1 MLYLLRN
8 KIVAAIFLF
17 QILFAGV
24 AAAETL
30 TIESCVRTALEKHPD
45 MVAAESKVASKKAA
59 VGQSAADSRPHIKG
73 GASYTRSDSTDS
85 ANDSGRYNASISLEQ
100 SVYDWGKRGLRI
112 EGARINMSA
121 AEAEYFDTRD
131 KIIAGVRSAYYN
143 LNRAIRQHEV
153 AKARFENYRKRLSW
167 ANSYYEV
174 GTKPKIEVTKAES
187 DLANSKLALVKAESA
202 AEQYRAQL
210 ASSMGIPM
218 MEIKN
223 ISDVLSY
230 EEWNVPIGQAVERA
244 VSNRPDL
251 ASQRKRVEY
260 AETVLSLEKK
270 GMSPEISASAGYNAY
285 GSAPFDDN
293 GWNARLSLNFP
304 LYDGGLTRSRV
315 QGAEADLVTAKA
327 QLESTSNNIMLEVRK
342 AWHALAE
349 AREALNASLEAER
362 RARETYELAEGRY
375 EAGVGSSLEISD
387 AVESYAS
394 AQTNTILSLYECKA
408 KRLDLEKAMGGL
420 EE

>member
-1 MLYLLRN
+1 M
-8 KIVAAIFLF
+8 
-17 QILFAGV
+17 FAGV

-45 MVAAESKVASKKAA
+45 MVAAESKVVSKKAA

-230 EEWNVPIGQAVERA
+230 EEWDVPIGQAVERA

>member
-1 MLYLLRN
+1 MRN

-59 VGQSAADSRPHIKG
+59 VGQSAADSRPQIKG

-153 AKARFENYRKRLSW
+153 AKARFENYLKRLSW

-202 AEQYRAQL
+202 AELYRAQL

-223 ISDVLSY
+223 VADVLAY
-230 EEWNVPIGQAVERA
+230 EEWNVPIDQAVERA

>member
-1 MLYLLRN
+1 MRN
-8 KIVAAIFLF
+8 KIIAALFLIL
-17 QILFAGV
+17 ILFAGA

-30 TIESCVRTALEKHPD
+30 TLETCVRTALENNPD

-59 VGQSAADSRPHIKG
+59 VGQSAADSRPQIKG

-85 ANDSGRYNASISLEQ
+85 SYDTGRYNASVTLEQ

-112 EGARINMSA
+112 EGARINMDA
-121 AEAEYFDTRD
+121 AEAEYIDTRD

-153 AKARFENYRKRLSW
+153 AKARFDNYQKRLSW
-167 ANSYYEV
+167 AKSYYEV
-174 GTKPKIEVTKAES
+174 GTKPKIEVTKAEA
-187 DLANSKLALVKAESA
+187 DLANSKLTLVKASSA
-202 AEQYRAQL
+202 SEQYKAQL

-218 MEIKN
+218 MDIKN
-223 ISDVLSY
+223 VADVLSY
-230 EEWNVPIGQAVERA
+230 EEWSVPIDQAVERA

-251 ASQRKRVEY
+251 AAQRKRLEY
-260 AETVLSLEKK
+260 AETVLALEKK
-270 GMSPEISASAGYNAY
+270 GMSPEVSASAGYNVY
-285 GSAPFDDN
+285 GNAPFDDN

-327 QLESTSNNIMLEVRK
+327 QLESASNNIMLEVRK
-342 AWHALAE
+342 AWYALAE
-349 AREALNASLEAER
+349 ATEALSASLEAER
-362 RARETYELAEGRY
+362 RAKETYDLAEGRY

>member
-1 MLYLLRN
+1 
-8 KIVAAIFLF
+8 
-17 QILFAGV
+17 
-24 AAAETL
+24 
-30 TIESCVRTALEKHPD
+30 
-45 MVAAESKVASKKAA
+45 
-59 VGQSAADSRPHIKG
+59 
-73 GASYTRSDSTDS
+73 
-85 ANDSGRYNASISLEQ
+85 
-100 SVYDWGKRGLRI
+100 
-112 EGARINMSA
+112 MSA

-153 AKARFENYRKRLSW
+153 AKARFENYLKRLSW

-230 EEWNVPIGQAVERA
+230 EEWNVPIDQAVERA

-327 QLESTSNNIMLEVRK
+327 QLESTSNNIMLK
-342 AWHALAE
+342 
-349 AREALNASLEAER
+349 
-362 RARETYELAEGRY
+362 
-375 EAGVGSSLEISD
+375 
-387 AVESYAS
+387 
-394 AQTNTILSLYECKA
+394 
-408 KRLDLEKAMGGL
+408 
-420 EE
+420 

>member
-1 MLYLLRN
+1 M
-8 KIVAAIFLF
+8 
-17 QILFAGV
+17 FAGV

-59 VGQSAADSRPHIKG
+59 VGQCAADSRPQIKG

-202 AEQYRAQL
+202 AELYRAQL

-223 ISDVLSY
+223 VADVLAY
-230 EEWNVPIGQAVERA
+230 EEWNVPIDQAVERA

>member
-1 MLYLLRN
+1 VLYLLRN

-59 VGQSAADSRPHIKG
+59 VGQGAADSRPQIKG

-230 EEWNVPIGQAVERA
+230 EEWDVPIGQAVERA

>member
-1 MLYLLRN
+1 M
-8 KIVAAIFLF
+8 
-17 QILFAGV
+17 FAGV

-230 EEWNVPIGQAVERA
+230 EEWNVPIDQAVERA

>member
-1 MLYLLRN
+1 MRN

-230 EEWNVPIGQAVERA
+230 EEWNVPIDQAVERA